1 MHVSQ
6 TEDRNQSFESEIL
19 FPLAP
24 PGPFSVSLSLS
35 PCHTGTAAWLIK
47 SPQKNN
53 LLSEYLGESRVE
65 ETSC

>member
-24 PGPFSVSLSLS
+24 PGPFLFLSLS